1 MSKQIGG
8 EPINYDL
15 YTILSSTNR
24 TIGKMA
30 YKYSNYLNINNET
43 EYLNEKNELIKKI
56 KKLNQIFGINIDC
69 NVLYDYYLE
78 NYYLMVD
85 NTQKNILVENFQS
98 LINHVD
104 ISINHKIIINKLF
117 ELNYRLDEEMYVY
130 ALLYLKYYVKQLS
143 DEQEGGMNQS
153 HENRMIIPRLIIINM
168 SGDISHTA
176 SNVDYDTFKEIYS
189 MFVERGDAIQ
199 QNISTQSSAPAI
211 SAFDNPNFDILKS
224 ILLWNGMFLV
234 NAQHAFYQMVAS
246 NQKTIELTS
255 IKQHRIKLIKIRCES
270 NGYIYK
276 VPYNDEMTTN
286 EIYDFI
292 RNYYYYDKDIN
303 FEIYYRN
310 GYSKKEIIHYSN
322 KITLAPFKNKKIL
335 FEIL

>member
-1 MSKQIGG
+1 MSKQKGG
-8 EPINYDL
+8 KPINYDL

-30 YKYSNYLNINNET
+30 YKYSNYLNINNEI
-43 EYLNEKNELIKKI
+43 EYLNAKNESIKKI
-56 KKLNQIFGINIDC
+56 KKLNQIFGKNIDC
-69 NVLYDYYLE
+69 NDLY
-78 NYYLMVD
+78 NYYLIYYFLIIKNQNILIKFFQKLVD
-85 NTQKNILVENFQS
+85 NDKTRIDTKE
-98 LINHVD
+98 
-104 ISINHKIIINKLF
+104 IIKKFF

-130 ALLYLKYYVKQLS
+130 AICYLRYYVNVLKKK
-143 DEQEGGMNQS
+143 QEGGMNQS

-176 SNVDYDTFKEIYS
+176 SNVDYGTFKKIYS
-189 MFVERGDAIQ
+189 EFVEFGNAIQ
-199 QNISTQSSAPAI
+199 QNISIQSSAPAI
-211 SAFDNPNFDILKS
+211 GAFENPNFDILKS
-224 ILLWNGMFLV
+224 ILLWNGLFLV
-234 NAQHAFYQMVAS
+234 NTHHAFHQMVAS
-246 NQKTIELTS
+246 NQKTIELTF
-255 IKQHRIKLIKIRCES
+255 IKQHRIKLIKIRCET

-322 KITLAPFKNKKIL
+322 KITLAPFKNKKIF